1 MTMIIS
7 PATNDTNSLLFQD
20 LFYYDYLR
28 LIFYPTYTV
37 NLLQPQTLN
46 QIN

>member
-1 MTMIIS
+1 MISIS

-20 LFYYDYLR
+20 LCYYDYLR